1 MAALETEASS
11 RLESPGALR
20 VDAGMTT
27 PLLSESAVASPRGF
41 ATTPNDSRYIVS
53 IA

>member
-1 MAALETEASS
+1 MAALETDVSS

-27 PLLSESAVASPRGF
+27 PLLSESAMACGL
-41 ATTPNDSRYIVS
+41 ATVPNDSRYIVS